1 MSTTI
6 PFGEWASPITTRLL
20 VADSVRLGGIALDGD
35 CAYWLEGRPSEGGR
49 NALVC
54 RDGEGLTRDVLPAP
68 FNVRTRAHEY
78 GGGAFLVSDGCI
90 WFSNYE
96 DQRLYQCRD
105 ATPPRP
111 LTGIGPWRYADMILD
126 AHRARLICVREDH
139 GGNGSEAIN
148 TLVAVGLHDGA
159 VQVLAEGHDFYAS
172 PCLSG
177 DGRRLAWITWDHP
190 DMPWDSACLWLAEVS
205 DDGTLAGPERIAGG
219 NGESVF
225 QPAFREDGVLFF
237 VSDPDG
243 WWNLHCRDDD
253 VRCVLPMQAEFGRPQ
268 WQFGMSTYGFD
279 SGRGIV
285 CCYSLD
291 GFWHLARLSV
301 DDGKLEPIDTE
312 FTDIQAIAVAGNRAL
327 VIGGGATRTAVV
339 AMVDTANGAT
349 SVLRESAPRAFHE
362 DFVSLPEA
370 IDFATGDGEHAH
382 AFYYPPCNPDY
393 RGPED
398 ERPPLI
404 VIGHGGP
411 TGATSATLN
420 LSLQY
425 WTSRGFAVLDVN
437 YRGSTGFG
445 RGYRELL
452 AGRWGIADVEDCI
465 KGARHLA
472 DTGRVDGA
480 RLVIRGSSA
489 GGYTTLAALT
499 FHDDFAA
506 GASYYGIS
514 DLETLAQDTHKFE
527 SRYLDRLIGAYPA
540 QRDRYVARS
549 PIHAV
554 DRLSCPVIFFQGLDD
569 AVVPPSQAER
579 MVEAL
584 RSKGLPVAYLAF
596 EGEQHGFRKAE
607 TIERT
612 LQAELLFYARVF
624 DFTPAGE
631 LPEIPMDVTRNE
643 R

>member
-1 MSTTI
+1 MLTTA
-6 PFGEWASPITTRLL
+6 PYGEWSSPINTRLL
-20 VADSVRLGGIALDGD
+20 VADSVRLGGVALDGE

-49 NALVC
+49 SVLVC
-54 RDGEGLTRDVLPAP
+54 RHREGVTRDLIPTP
-68 FNVRTRAHEY
+68 FDVRTRAHEY
-78 GGGAFLVSDGCI
+78 GGGAFLVNDGRI
-90 WFSNYE
+90 WFANFE
-96 DQRLYQCRD
+96 DQRLYQCDD

-111 LTGIGPWRYADMILD
+111 LTAAGPWRYADMILD
-126 AHRARLICVREDH
+126 SRRHRLICVREEHVED
-139 GGNGSEAIN
+139 GSEPIN

-159 VQVLAEGHDFYAS
+159 VRVLAEGHDFYAS
-172 PCLSG
+172 PCMSG
-177 DGRRLAWITWDHP
+177 DGKRLAWITWDHP
-190 DMPWDSACLWLAEVS
+190 DMPWDATELWLAKLA
-205 DDGTLAGPERIAGG
+205 DDGTLAVPGRVAGG

-225 QPAFREDGVLFF
+225 QPVFRDDGVLFF
-237 VSDPDG
+237 VSDPNG
-243 WWNLHCRDDD
+243 WWNLHCQGDGDI
-253 VRCVLPMQAEFGRPQ
+253 RCVLPMQAEFGRPQ

-279 SGRGIV
+279 ARQRIV
-285 CCYSLD
+285 CCYSRD
-291 GFWHLARLSV
+291 GFWSLARLVAES
-301 DDGKLEPIDTE
+301 GELESIDTE
-312 FTDIQAIAVAGNRAL
+312 FTDIQAIAVAGDRAMI
-327 VIGGGATRTAVV
+327 IGGAATRTAAV
-339 AMVDTANGAT
+339 ALVDPTNGAT
-349 SVLRESAPRAFHE
+349 SVLRESALKAFGE
-362 DFVSLPEA
+362 DFVSIPEA
-370 IDFATGDGEHAH
+370 IEFATGDGEQAH

-393 RGPED
+393 RAPGD

-420 LSLQY
+420 LALQF

-445 RGYRELL
+445 RAYRELL
-452 AGRWGIADVEDCI
+452 AGRWGIADVDDCI
-465 KGARHLA
+465 NGARHLA
-472 DTGRVDGA
+472 DTGRADGA

-514 DLETLAQDTHKFE
+514 DLETLARDTHKFE
-527 SRYLDRLIGAYPA
+527 SRYLDQLIGAYPA
-540 QRDRYVARS
+540 ERDRFMARS

-554 DRLSCPVIFFQGLDD
+554 DRLSCPVIFFQGLEDE
-569 AVVPPSQAER
+569 VVPPSQAER

-612 LQAELLFYARVF
+612 LQAELCFYARVF
-624 DFTPAGE
+624 GFTPADE
-631 LPEIPMDVTRNE
+631 LPELEIENL
-643 R
+643 